1 MKTSTSSTHPN
12 KRAPAKAKKPAN
24 DSGETPVR
32 IFVSYSHKDSGA
44 QEQLEIHLAPLKRD
58 GVSIWFDGDINA
70 GDALDASIS
79 RELRQADI
87 FVALLSPDY
96 LHSRYCWDIEY
107 KRAMNRRAR
116 GTMRVVAVVVRSCDW
131 RSTRAAR
138 FKLLPE
144 DGKPVTKWRSS
155 DDAFLNVAEGLRGVV
170 KAFRRQSAAPVTK
183 SILQPGK
190 MAPKKFPVAKPRRTD
205 TPIHGKGS
213 KTRAEG
219 KQKPAP
225 ARRR

>member
-1 MKTSTSSTHPN
+1 M
-12 KRAPAKAKKPAN
+12 
-24 DSGETPVR
+24 
-32 IFVSYSHKDSGA
+32 
-44 QEQLEIHLAPLKRD
+44 HLAPLVRD
-58 GVSIWFDGDINA
+58 GVSIWYDGDLDA

-79 RELRQADI
+79 RELRQAEI

-131 RSTRAAR
+131 RSTRVAR
-138 FKLLPE
+138 FKLLPK

-170 KAFRRQSAAPVTK
+170 KALKKQAASPVTK
-183 SILQPGK
+183 SILQL
-190 MAPKKFPVAKPRRTD
+190 KKTASKKPPVVKPRGTA
-205 TPIHGKGS
+205 TPIDGKGS
-213 KTRAEG
+213 KTRAER
-219 KQKPAP
+219 KQKPVLAK
-225 ARRR
+225 RR